1 MSSDQPRQ
9 NSRLDYNAAITE
21 ARQAL
26 RLGDRLDARHWA
38 LLAVSIDPDKEDAWL
53 ILGGIASPEASL
65 HYLKRALEIN
75 PKSVYARTGMHWAI
89 QRSREMPAAPG
100 IYPERSRSLIPGD
113 IPSEAV
119 TVLKPAVLPWV
130 LLVLVIILGIS
141 TWLGMPVA
149 SAWYAERNSLALA
162 QSVISKETRTPTP
175 TATFTPTLTATATF
189 TPTPTATYTS
199 TPTQTETPTAT
210 PTNTPEPTTKPK
222 VNSNY
227 KFPGRPAKVGP
238 DEYWIDV
245 DLSLQ
250 RTYAYQGDQ
259 LLREFAVSTGTW
271 RTPTVKGTYRIYV
284 KYRFTNMS
292 GPGYFLPNVPFTMY
306 FYKGYGIHGTYWHE
320 NFGTPMS
327 HGCINLRKGDA
338 EWLYHMASV
347 GTVVNI
353 HK

>member
-1 MSSDQPRQ
+1 MSIDQPPQ
-9 NSRLDYNAAITE
+9 NSGLDYNAAITKT
-21 ARQAL
+21 RQAL
-26 RLGDRLDARHWA
+26 RLGNRLEARHWA

-53 ILGGIASPEASL
+53 ILGGLASPEASL

-75 PKSVYARTGMHWAI
+75 PESEYARSGMHWAI
-89 QRSREMPAAPG
+89 KRSREMPAAPG
-100 IYPERSRSLIPGD
+100 IYPERGRSLIPED

-119 TVLKPAVLPWV
+119 IVRKPAVLPWV
-130 LLVLVIILGIS
+130 LLVLVVILGIS
-141 TWLGMPVA
+141 AWLGMPVA

-175 TATFTPTLTATATF
+175 TATFTPTPTATATF
-189 TPTPTATYTS
+189 TPTPTATHTS
-199 TPTQTETPTAT
+199 TPTPTETPTST
-210 PTNTPEPTTKPK
+210 PTNTPKPTTNPNIHPK
-222 VNSNY
+222 Y

-259 LLREFAVSTGTW
+259 VLREFVVSTGTW
-271 RTPTVKGTYRIYV
+271 RTPTVTGTFRIYV

-306 FYKGYGIHGTYWHE
+306 FYKGYGIHGTYWHK

-338 EWLYHMASV
+338 EWLYHMASR
-347 GTVVNI
+347 GTVINI